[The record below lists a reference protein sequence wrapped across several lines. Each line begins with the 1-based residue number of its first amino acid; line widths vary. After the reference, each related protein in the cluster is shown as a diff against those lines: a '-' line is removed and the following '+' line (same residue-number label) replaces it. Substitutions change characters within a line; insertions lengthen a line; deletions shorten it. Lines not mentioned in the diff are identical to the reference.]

1 MEAEAVRGVTEA
13 YPVDILEDDA
23 EGYQAAAEAYYE
35 MLREGAQ
42 TSAEVISLSTGEQVR
57 LETSSLCF
65 CTIYRDEPQH
75 KILGLVNPQDTKT
88 GSLCGDGTGT
98 CYLLPVL
105 DTVFVRRKNRCQGLG
120 TAMLRDFCDT
130 FQGDEA
136 LGISCPISPA
146 MYRVLRQFLLTC
158 PGERGRLWE
167 VEPPGAWGQQRVNIW
182 LKVYLQERRLQDG
195 STVHPKCSEED
206 TDTPGQA
213 SQEDGPTQFN
223 HGESHKEWAVGEP
236 ERTQNG
242 RRCAQV
248 CEEARQV

>member
-1 MEAEAVRGVTEA
+1 
-13 YPVDILEDDA
+13 
-23 EGYQAAAEAYYE
+23 
-35 MLREGAQ
+35 
-42 TSAEVISLSTGEQVR
+42 
-57 LETSSLCF
+57 
-65 CTIYRDEPQH
+65 
-75 KILGLVNPQDTKT
+75 
-88 GSLCGDGTGT
+88 
-98 CYLLPVL
+98 
-105 DTVFVRRKNRCQGLG
+105 
-120 TAMLRDFCDT
+120 MLRDFCDT